1 MTELE
6 KELTELNKKQAHE
19 IELLKEQIQ
28 FLMKRYLAHQVK
40 KRLGAVLLRISKKAK
55 KTGTS
60 RRLEPD
66 FLI

>member
-28 FLMKRYLAHQVK
+28 FLMKRYLAHQVEK
-40 KRLGAVLLRISKKAK
+40 IKIHSH
-55 KTGTS
+55 
-60 RRLEPD
+60 
-66 FLI
+66 F